1 MQPAESVPPA
11 GGASSAAAAP
21 NAGGSTPLA
30 GMFTMEDV
38 EIAVQRGVAAALS
51 NASSGSVVTI
61 ANAVAQRL
69 RQDAEAAV
77 LAAKKAATMS
87 MAKRVQG
94 ETFQALADVNGFT
107 LEAGDDPAD
116 PLELVCVACSRYAS
130 ITNRP
135 KAIACNGKVYKVKE
149 RITKHQNSKV
159 HKNAYKKH
167 AAMLEREH
175 ASRQT
180 GMVIART
187 AYFQIRE
194 GGSYLGFERQIGL
207 AHLNS
212 GVNLGTMH
220 HSEKFCRD
228 MVPHFAAVLAEDMA
242 SFLGSGQELLGGER
256 PVVALNAD
264 KATTKGRTGHIVGA
278 LAFDPARGEIIGMLL
293 ADSVVAEGDS
303 DAAGLTEAIMQ
314 AVKKFIPNEADCKQ
328 QVWSRAAL

>member
-116 PLELVCVACSRYAS
+116 PLELVCVACNRYAS

-135 KAIACNGKVYKVKE
+135 KAIACNGKVYRWWWWRRGKIH
-149 RITKHQNSKV
+149 R
-159 HKNAYKKH
+159 
-167 AAMLEREH
+167 
-175 ASRQT
+175 RQ
-180 GMVIART
+180 
-187 AYFQIRE
+187 
-194 GGSYLGFERQIGL
+194 
-207 AHLNS
+207 
-212 GVNLGTMH
+212 
-220 HSEKFCRD
+220 
-228 MVPHFAAVLAEDMA
+228 
-242 SFLGSGQELLGGER
+242 
-256 PVVALNAD
+256 
-264 KATTKGRTGHIVGA
+264 
-278 LAFDPARGEIIGMLL
+278 
-293 ADSVVAEGDS
+293 
-303 DAAGLTEAIMQ
+303 
-314 AVKKFIPNEADCKQ
+314 
-328 QVWSRAAL
+328 